1 MKKKGFTHAHTARD
15 LRETAR
21 QVEGWEAGESGLDE
35 AELKARIESVDA
47 EGAMPEPLAAALGAL
62 SSGLRAG
69 YGTLHGGGQEPGAEE
84 AGEGEGA

>member
-1 MKKKGFTHAHTARD
+1 MKKKGSTHAHRARVM
-15 LRETAR
+15 RETAR

-62 SSGLRAG
+62 SGGLRAS
-69 YGTLHGGGQEPGAEE
+69 YDAMHSAQETGAEE